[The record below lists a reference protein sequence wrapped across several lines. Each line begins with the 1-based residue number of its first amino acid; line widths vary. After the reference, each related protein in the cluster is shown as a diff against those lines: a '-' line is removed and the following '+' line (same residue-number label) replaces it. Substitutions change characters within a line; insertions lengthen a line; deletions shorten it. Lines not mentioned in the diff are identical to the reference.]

1 MSMTD
6 LILRRKRPF
15 IFSEKQFQS
24 FSIRNGNQWCIIIF
38 VAEML
43 KNSCFVIYKCSLCE
57 KVNMCLYLT
66 HACLRGGG
74 GVE

>member
-15 IFSEKQFQS
+15 IFSENRFQS
-24 FSIRNGNQWCIIIF
+24 FSIPDGIQWCIIMF

-57 KVNMCLYLT
+57 KVNIC
-66 HACLRGGG
+66 
-74 GVE
+74 